1 MQKLFSFPVRGP
13 LSGQP
18 LISPAKPTCCYVNT
32 LRIIRYAH
40 KVEPEGEKRRRGWRI
55 SLCRSIF
62 CIKHVGSGMLA
73 LAVANCYTSHSAYKI
88 LLQEPSGEAT
98 LSPKRPIYYHGS
110 RSLLPETGGG
120 EREFAHPKFAK
131 FEELNLLGGL
141 PPSLLSPSS
150 ASYPPPAV
158 CEATNVAKI
167 ACVVGPRFC
176 LSLNLTI
183 YTRDWKEGGSWFRL
197 RM

>member
-1 MQKLFSFPVRGP
+1 MQKIFSFPVRGP

-40 KVEPEGEKRRRGWRI
+40 KVEPKGEKKKRRGREKLRSRQRGRFIITARARSFRRRDR
-55 SLCRSIF
+55 
-62 CIKHVGSGMLA
+62 
-73 LAVANCYTSHSAYKI
+73 
-88 LLQEPSGEAT
+88 
-98 LSPKRPIYYHGS
+98 
-110 RSLLPETGGG
+110 

-141 PPSLLSPSS
+141 PPSSPLPLR

-183 YTRDWKEGGSWFRL
+183 YTRDWAEGGSFFRL

>member
-1 MQKLFSFPVRGP
+1 MQKIFSFPVRGP

-62 CIKHVGSGMLA
+62 YIKHVGSGMLA

-110 RSLLPETGGG
+110 RSLLPETREG

-141 PPSLLSPSS
+141 PPLPPLSFLCEL
-150 ASYPPPAV
+150 PAAGRLRSDER
-158 CEATNVAKI
+158 CENCLRSRTYS
-167 ACVVGPRFC
+167 RFC
-176 LSLNLTI
+176 LS
-183 YTRDWKEGGSWFRL
+183 
-197 RM
+197 

>member
-1 MQKLFSFPVRGP
+1 
-13 LSGQP
+13 
-18 LISPAKPTCCYVNT
+18 
-32 LRIIRYAH
+32 
-40 KVEPEGEKRRRGWRI
+40 
-55 SLCRSIF
+55 
-62 CIKHVGSGMLA
+62 MLA
-73 LAVANCYTSHSAYKI
+73 LAVANFYPSHSAYKI

-110 RSLLPETGGG
+110 RSLLPETREG

-167 ACVVGPRFC
+167 ACVVGPTVDSA
-176 LSLNLTI
+176 SLDLTI
-183 YTRDWKEGGSWFRL
+183 YTRDWAEGGSLFRL